1 VTTVFFLVRHAAHDR
16 VGSVLCG
23 RMGGVT
29 LGQQGLDQAARL
41 GRHFARISVASV
53 QTSPLERAQETAK
66 PIADRAGCEAEICE
80 DIAEIDFGTWTG
92 ARFDDLAADPL
103 WTKWNTARGTS
114 RPPGG
119 ESMADAQRRILRAM
133 EKLRRSHQDRS
144 VVLVSHCDVIKAAVL
159 HHLGLP
165 IEAYDRFDID
175 PASISTLA
183 VGDWGSRVIRLNEV
197 IAA

>member
-1 VTTVFFLVRHAAHDR
+1 MTTVFFLVRHAAHDR

-29 LGQQGLDQAARL
+29 LGPEGHDQARRL
-41 GRHFARISVASV
+41 GRRFATVAIASV
-53 QTSPLERAQETAK
+53 QTSPLERAQGTAK
-66 PIADRAGCEAEICE
+66 PIADQAGLDAEVCEE
-80 DIAEIDFGTWTG
+80 IAEIDFGTWTG
-92 ARFDDLAADPL
+92 ARFDDLAHDPL
-103 WTKWNTARGTS
+103 WTRWNTARGACC
-114 RPPGG
+114 PPAG
-119 ESMADAQRRILRAM
+119 ESMVEAQRRIVGAM

-144 VVLVSHCDVIKAAVL
+144 VVLVSHCDVIKAALL